1 MVVGRTLLA
10 LQLYYI
16 LCSITVPLCL
26 GTVSSLFLEIY
37 ELSNEFVW
45 QPNILTRQE
54 VLMKLVRIDYLVKQ
68 RCNSK
73 ASLIHHG
80 ISLNKYLTTTILL
93 LSNDVQVNPGPSTPC
108 TTRNGTV
115 MDGNLNSAAINSP
128 LKRVKGLKM
137 VNLNVRSLL
146 KNIDELRSFVCAN
159 KLDILTLSKSWLD
172 CLISNNEITI
182 ENYNLECHDRNR
194 NGGGTA
200 IYIHE
205 RFSLNNN
212 DLDMVLC
219 SLKLQRSRPLII
231 GSIYHPPS
239 DSNFYSNFMNLLD
252 EMDLVNSELY
262 LLGDFNCRIK
272 SAK

>member
-1 MVVGRTLLA
+1 MVVGGALLA

-16 LCSITVPLCL
+16 LCSVTVPSCH
-26 GTVSSLFLEIY
+26 GTVSSLFLETY

-115 MDGNLNSAAINSP
+115 MDGNLNSAAIDSP

-137 VNLNVRSLL
+137 VHLNVRSLL
-146 KNIDELRSFVCAN
+146 LQTHQELSYCIRQATNHVTAE
-159 KLDILTLSKSWLD
+159 LHRAASK
-172 CLISNNEITI
+172 
-182 ENYNLECHDRNR
+182 
-194 NGGGTA
+194 
-200 IYIHE
+200 
-205 RFSLNNN
+205 
-212 DLDMVLC
+212 
-219 SLKLQRSRPLII
+219 
-231 GSIYHPPS
+231 
-239 DSNFYSNFMNLLD
+239 
-252 EMDLVNSELY
+252 Y
-262 LLGDFNCRIK
+262 LLLTPVLVAIK
-272 SAK
+272 LTQLV